1 MHSNFQVVPID
12 SITINRPER
21 QRKELKDL
29 EPLARSIQENGLIHP
44 PTVTSDLILIAG
56 ERRFT
61 ACRDLLGYTHIT
73 VSIRE
78 EDETTSS
85 QRRLELAENV
95 ERLDLD
101 WKDKCHAIREYHNL
115 AVEEDSTW
123 TMEASA
129 RALNMGSAV
138 VSRHISLA
146 NELDLGTELIVN
158 ASQYSVA
165 LGIMDRMRERREQ
178 ASKDKLR
185 DMLGGST
192 KTEPTSDPLDDVVGS
207 ILGTDSA
214 PASNVDTGDLTNEP
228 ELEPVS
234 GITPFRC
241 SDFIKFSQAYSGE
254 PYNFLHC
261 DFPYGVNAGKHNSGA
276 AKSFGGYDDSEDVY
290 WELLDALGN
299 SMDTLVSSHAHMMFW
314 YSMDYHAETVA
325 RLTSFG
331 WKVNPFPLI
340 WFKSDNSGILPDPK
354 RGPRRNYETALL
366 CTRGDRKIIQAVSNV
381 CPHPNTKHIHMSEKP
396 IGMLR
401 HFFRMFVDD
410 TTSLLD
416 PTMGSG
422 NAVVLAEHLGAA
434 RSRGLERDKT
444 FYETA
449 RDAYLAGKYDLG
461 EG

>member
-1 MHSNFQVVPID
+1 MHSNFQVVSID
-12 SITINRPER
+12 SIIINRPER
-21 QRKELKDL
+21 QRKDLKDL

-44 PTVTSDLILIAG
+44 PTVTADLVLIAG

-61 ACRDLLGYTHIT
+61 ACRDILGYTHIT

-78 EDETTSS
+78 EEETVSS

-101 WKDKCHAIREYHNL
+101 WKDKCYAVREYHQL
-115 AVEEDSTW
+115 AKEETEGW
-123 TMEASA
+123 TLEDTAH
-129 RALNMGSAV
+129 ALNMGSAV
-138 VSRHISLA
+138 ISRHISLA

-158 ASQYSVA
+158 AAQYSVA

-178 ASKDKLR
+178 AGKDKLR
-185 DMLGGST
+185 EMLGGGPSPT
-192 KTEPTSDPLDDVVGS
+192 PTPTSVDPLDSALSS
-207 ILGTDSA
+207 ILSE
-214 PASNVDTGDLTNEP
+214 EP
-228 ELEPVS
+228 EEDEIPEPVS

-241 SDFIKFSQAYSGE
+241 SDFIKFSQSYSGD
-254 PYNFLHC
+254 PYNFIHC

-299 SMDTLVSSHAHMMFW
+299 SMDTLVSPHAHMMFW
-314 YSMDYHAETVA
+314 YSMDYHCETVA

-340 WFKSDNSGILPDPK
+340 WYKSDNSGILPDPK

-381 CPHPNTKHIHMSEKP
+381 CAHPNTKHIHMSEKP

-401 HFFRMFVDD
+401 HFFRMFVDE

-422 NAVVLAEHLGAA
+422 NAVVLAEHLGAT
-434 RSRGLERDKT
+434 RVRGLERDKD

-461 EG
+461 EV